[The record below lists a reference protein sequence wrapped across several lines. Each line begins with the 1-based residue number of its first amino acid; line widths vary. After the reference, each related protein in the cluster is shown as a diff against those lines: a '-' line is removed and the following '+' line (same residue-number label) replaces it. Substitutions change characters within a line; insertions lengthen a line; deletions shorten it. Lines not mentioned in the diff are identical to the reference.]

1 MADVSP
7 TIRQRELGMRLREF
21 RTARGLT
28 VEEVAKELLCSP
40 TKISRAET
48 GARRPT
54 LRDVRDLCRI
64 YEIDDETSAELMEL
78 AREARAPG
86 WWTQYND
93 LKITPFIGMEQAAT
107 AITCFGMYFVPALL
121 QTEDYAREII
131 KGIAPK
137 IDPDILGQR
146 VEARMRRQGL
156 LLQPKAP
163 RYRALLD
170 EAVLHRHVGSPAV
183 MRAQLE
189 KILSLMKQ
197 ERVAVQVIPYE
208 VGAYAAIDSN
218 FDYLEFGSSSLP
230 DLVFV
235 EGLVSHL
242 YLEKPDDLERYR
254 EGLEYLRD
262 AALNTRDSAKRI
274 EEIRDGYTSLVNF
287 RRVSAFTTSPQEIM
301 PWNIDGVT
309 GTSPGTLPSTA
320 TAGPAS
326 RWLPAVK
333 QY

>member
-1 MADVSP
+1 MMADASP
-7 TIRQRELGMRLREF
+7 TIRQRELGLRLREF
-21 RTARGLT
+21 RTAKGLT
-28 VEEVAKELLCSP
+28 VDDVAKELLCSP

-64 YEIDDETSAELMEL
+64 YEIDAETSAELMGL
-78 AREARAPG
+78 AREARVSG

-93 LKITPFIGMEQAAT
+93 LNISPFIGLEQAAT
-107 AITCFGMYFVPALL
+107 VITCFGMYFVPALL

-137 IDPDILGQR
+137 IESDILDQR

-156 LLQPKAP
+156 LWQAKAP

-170 EAVLHRHVGSPAV
+170 EAVLHRQVGGPTV
-183 MRAQLE
+183 IRAQLE
-189 KILSLMKQ
+189 KILSLIKE
-197 ERVAVQVIPYE
+197 ERVAVQVIPYD

-242 YLEKPDDLERYR
+242 YLEKPDELARYR

-262 AALNTRDSAKRI
+262 VALNTRASAKRI
-274 EEIRDGYTSLVNF
+274 EEIRDGHVALS
-287 RRVSAFTTSPQEIM
+287 
-301 PWNIDGVT
+301 
-309 GTSPGTLPSTA
+309 
-320 TAGPAS
+320 
-326 RWLPAVK
+326 
-333 QY
+333 